1 MSLAIALDTF
11 KEHNFT
17 HNNTTYRKS
26 LKIPKCIQ
34 GQTDNAMV
42 KEKER
47 KNQTMIYKTLHPTK
61 KTCINNRIGQ
71 QVIPTYIKS
80 SPCKIYT

>member
-26 LKIPKCIQ
+26 LKIQKCIQ
-34 GQTDNAMV
+34 GQTDNTMV

-47 KNQTMIYKTLHPTK
+47 KTNNDLQNTTPDQK
-61 KTCINNRIGQ
+61 KR
-71 QVIPTYIKS
+71 V
-80 SPCKIYT
+80 

>member
-1 MSLAIALDTF
+1 LLSRAIALDTF
-11 KEHNFT
+11 KEHKFT

-34 GQTDNAMV
+34 GQTDNTMV

-47 KNQTMIYKTLHPTK
+47 KTK
-61 KTCINNRIGQ
+61 Q
-71 QVIPTYIKS
+71 
-80 SPCKIYT
+80 

>member
-11 KEHNFT
+11 KELNFT

-47 KNQTMIYKTLHPTK
+47 KTNNDLQNTTPDK
-61 KTCINNRIGQ
+61 KKR
-71 QVIPTYIKS
+71 V
-80 SPCKIYT
+80 